1 MIESLAPS
9 LLLLCA
15 MAGLRFGPDFCARRG
30 PPRLLGALAAG
41 IAVSTLLLAAL
52 LAQERLYPV
61 HGRTYPHWLARNL
74 GTLDA
79 AALDRLRRTDCL
91 GHRLEMFEKDD
102 GAGWS
107 DAASRGWRVGH
118 C

>member
-1 MIESLAPS
+1 MPWQACDSAPTS
-9 LLLLCA
+9 A
-15 MAGLRFGPDFCARRG
+15 PGAGRRA
-30 PPRLLGALAAG
+30 LLGALAAG
-41 IAVSTLLLAAL
+41 IGVSTLLLAAL

-102 GAGWS
+102 GAWVVRCGFT
-107 DAASRGWRVGH
+107 
-118 C
+118 